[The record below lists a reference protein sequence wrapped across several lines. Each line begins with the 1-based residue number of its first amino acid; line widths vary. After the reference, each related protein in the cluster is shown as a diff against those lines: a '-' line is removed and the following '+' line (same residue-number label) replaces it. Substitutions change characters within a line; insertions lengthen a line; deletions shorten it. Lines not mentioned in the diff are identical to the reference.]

1 MNVECDEILD
11 NWKMSSQS
19 LNNKERYFLDLLN
32 NNLNFIEL
40 TYSKGGLWLKFFDY
54 SNSLYARAVRA
65 ITNYIL
71 IRKYQL
77 RFFLQKFFCVL
88 INSI

>member
-11 NWKMSSQS
+11 NWKMSFQS

-40 TYSKGGLWLKFFDY
+40 TYSKGGL
-54 SNSLYARAVRA
+54 
-65 ITNYIL
+65 
-71 IRKYQL
+71 
-77 RFFLQKFFCVL
+77 
-88 INSI
+88 